1 MSQVMTASKWQA
13 IRERF
18 ESSGLSQQT
27 FCRRERIS
35 AASFSYWKR
44 KFMGTSLAVS
54 PARATPAR
62 PKFVEIDIESLAA
75 AGPAYQKSED
85 AELVVELPMGVRLRF
100 RVQACA

>member
-18 ESSGLSQQT
+18 ESSGLSQVA
-27 FCRRERIS
+27 FCNRERIS

-44 KFMGTSLAVS
+44 KFSAGSVAIS
-54 PARATPAR
+54 PLRSAASAC
-62 PKFVEIDIESLAA
+62 PKFVEIDFESLTGSVSPRNEEA
-75 AGPAYQKSED
+75 D
-85 AELVVELPMGVRLRF
+85 LVVELPLGVRLRF